1 MCTVGFFVVIIFFPI
16 KMSNVVNV
24 GNNSYHIRGINTS
37 LRGSLLSYGAR
48 GGSIVVFQVD
58 RLFKQLGRIM
68 PFCTT

>member
-68 PFCTT
+68 P

>member
-24 GNNSYHIRGINTS
+24 GNNSYHIHGINTS

-68 PFCTT
+68 P